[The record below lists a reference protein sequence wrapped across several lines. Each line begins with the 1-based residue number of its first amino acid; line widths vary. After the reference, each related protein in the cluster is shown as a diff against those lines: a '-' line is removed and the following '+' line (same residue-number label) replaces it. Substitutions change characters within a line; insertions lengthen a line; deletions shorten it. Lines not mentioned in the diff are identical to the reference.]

1 MRSILIMILLLPFF
15 FNFSYQPDMD
25 QVNEARSLYLENVVH
40 TSLAYAQIK
49 GYFSSTDIQSLQNQ
63 VANALG
69 YPAGD
74 VTVTATETLQT
85 RGEPITLTISIP
97 TRLAFFNLVPA
108 TNHAT
113 ITRSETAASEAILN
127 S

>member
-1 MRSILIMILLLPFF
+1 MRNIIIMILLLPFF
-15 FNFSYQPDMD
+15 FNFSYQPEMD

-49 GYFSSTDIQSLQNQ
+49 GYFSTTDIQSLQNQ
-63 VANALG
+63 IANALG
-69 YPAGD
+69 YP
-74 VTVTATETLQT
+74 VSEVNISATETPQT
-85 RGEPITLTISIP
+85 RGTPITLTVSIP
-97 TRLAFFNLVPA
+97 TRIAFFNLVPT

-113 ITRSETAASEAILN
+113 ITRSETASSEAIL